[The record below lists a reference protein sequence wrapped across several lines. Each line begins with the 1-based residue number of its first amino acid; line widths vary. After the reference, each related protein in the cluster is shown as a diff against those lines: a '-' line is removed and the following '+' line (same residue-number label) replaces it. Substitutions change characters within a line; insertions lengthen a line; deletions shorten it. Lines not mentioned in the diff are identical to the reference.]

1 MPSPIHGM
9 RVAKTLAPNYALKS
23 QIRQLMDKAAR
34 FCSRLADDDV
44 KEELAKWHNNW
55 RHCHSQEFA
64 GLIDLYVVSL
74 KMGDAAVHLHC
85 GIQLE
90 QQFDVKTLDHSART
104 VTFKDDDKDKPSTSS
119 DTGDKKKKKKKRE
132 RSEE

>member
-1 MPSPIHGM
+1 M
-9 RVAKTLAPNYALKS
+9 
-23 QIRQLMDKAAR
+23 
-34 FCSRLADDDV
+34 
-44 KEELAKWHNNW
+44 
-55 RHCHSQEFA
+55 
-64 GLIDLYVVSL
+64 IDLYVVSL

-104 VTFKDDDKDKPSTSS
+104 VTFKDDDKHKPSTSS

-132 RSEE
+132 RSEDRG